1 MLKEAG
7 FLVSPENM
15 AFQRNGAF
23 YIWISPVRLVDLSAC
38 ACFPFAYFLCN
49 FFFGTEMPSFLKT
62 PMDLTIRTGAMA
74 RLECAAEGHPA
85 PQISWQKD
93 GGTDFPAARE
103 RRMHVMPEDDVFFIA
118 NVKIEDMGIYSCMAQ
133 NIAGGL
139 SANASLIVLGTLTG
153 LGPLFSWSLGE
164 LLRP

>member
-1 MLKEAG
+1 M
-7 FLVSPENM
+7 FDPE
-15 AFQRNGAF
+15 
-23 YIWISPVRLVDLSAC
+23 L
-38 ACFPFAYFLCN
+38 
-49 FFFGTEMPSFLKT
+49 PSFLKT

-74 RLECAAEGHPA
+74 RLECAAEGHPT

-139 SANASLIVLGTLTG
+139 SANATLTVLGKGSANLCLQMGCFTSG
-153 LGPLFSWSLGE
+153 VVV
-164 LLRP
+164 

>member
-1 MLKEAG
+1 MCLCSPAHF
-7 FLVSPENM
+7 FLV
-15 AFQRNGAF
+15 
-23 YIWISPVRLVDLSAC
+23 V
-38 ACFPFAYFLCN
+38 FLE
-49 FFFGTEMPSFLKT
+49 TEMPSFLKT

-139 SANASLIVLGTLTG
+139 SANASLTVLGTFTVSWV
-153 LGPLFSWSLGE
+153 PALFGVFGIYSWS
-164 LLRP
+164 